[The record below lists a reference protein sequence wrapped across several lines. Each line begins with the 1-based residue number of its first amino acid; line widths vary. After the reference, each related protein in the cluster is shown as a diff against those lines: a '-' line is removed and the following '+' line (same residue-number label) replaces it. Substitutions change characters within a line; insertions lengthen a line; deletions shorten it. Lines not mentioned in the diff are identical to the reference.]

1 MLLRQDGDAVIAIPQ
16 PSHAWL
22 SGQMA
27 RAWGN
32 DAFDRPQPFAEVCL
46 AAELH
51 DIGWFAWELAP
62 TLDHGS
68 GRPQTF
74 PQLPPT
80 VHVELWR
87 EGVARARLFG
97 RYPALLV
104 SRHADTIYD
113 RFFDFTK
120 ATPENAS
127 AVTKFLDEQH
137 ALQAALQ
144 QSLAQDPL
152 HGAEAS
158 PERVETNRLL
168 VAALDW
174 MSLQICWGVSEATR
188 IPQVPSRG
196 QDRLD
201 LRLEPGL
208 EPHEII
214 VAPWPFGVDRL
225 EVRAEGKR
233 LDETCPTNEALR
245 AALAMAEPVLVT
257 AVLRPR

>member
-1 MLLRQDGDAVIAIPQ
+1 MLLRQDGDTVIAIPQ
-16 PSHAWL
+16 LSHAWL

-32 DAFDRPQPFAEVCL
+32 DLFDRPQPFAEVCL

-62 TLDHGS
+62 TLDHDS

-80 VHVELWR
+80 VHVDLWR

-120 ATPENAS
+120 ATPENAA
-127 AVTKFLDEQH
+127 AVTTFLDEQH
-137 ALQAALQ
+137 ALQAMLQ

-152 HGAEAS
+152 YGVEAS
-158 PERVETNRLL
+158 AERVETNRLL

-174 MSLQICWGVSEATR
+174 MSLQICWGVNEPTR
-188 IPQVPSRG
+188 IPQVPARRE
-196 QDRLD
+196 DRLD
-201 LRLEPGL
+201 LMLAPGGA
-208 EPHEII
+208 PGEII
-214 VAPWPFGVDRL
+214 VDPWPFGVARL

-233 LDETCPTNEALR
+233 LDDRVPTNEALR
-245 AALAMAEPVLVT
+245 AALAVAEPVLVT
-257 AVLRPR
+257 AMLRPR